1 MRFDTTAI
9 STERK
14 VGNARLP
21 AAGFFFTGFERA
33 NMRFEQFEIEL
44 IDGQVVISQDG
55 QFGEDAYSV
64 AFPPEQIEIL
74 IVQLRAAVL
83 RAGGEIDSRIK
94 NGEE

>member
-1 MRFDTTAI
+1 MPAC
-9 STERK
+9 
-14 VGNARLP
+14 LP
-21 AAGFFFTGFERA
+21 LVSFFTGFERA
-33 NMRFEQFEIEL
+33 DMRFEQFEIEL